1 MLGIVG
7 KKIGMSRI
15 YDSKGAV
22 IPVTL
27 IQLYECCVSGICNLE
42 GKEYIN
48 VQLSYDKP
56 KNAEKKLNKSIL
68 GIYKKKELEPYSKM
82 TTVRMSEDKTF
93 NIGDILKADF
103 LQGTSLVDVVGIS
116 KGKGFA
122 GGMKRWH
129 FKGLEATHGVSVSHR
144 SIGSTGN
151 RMSPAKVF
159 KNKKMPGQMG
169 DEQVTVKNLKVVDID
184 MTDNVIC
191 VKGAIPGF
199 KGRDV
204 IIKTAKRGTK

>member
-27 IQLYECCVSGICNLE
+27 IQLYECCVSDVNPLE
-42 GKEYIN
+42 DKDYVN
-48 VQLSYDKP
+48 VVLSYDKP
-56 KNAEKKLNKSIL
+56 KNPEKKLSKSVL
-68 GIYKKKELEPYSKM
+68 GIYKKKNLEPYSKM
-82 TTVRMSEDKTF
+82 TTVRMSKDKTF
-93 NIGDILKADF
+93 NIGDILKAD
-103 LQGTSLVDVVGIS
+103 LLEGTPLVDITGIS

-122 GGMKRWH
+122 GGMKRWN
-129 FKGLEATHGVSVSHR
+129 FRGLEASHGVSVTHR

-159 KNKKMPGQMG
+159 KGKKMPGQLG

-184 MTDNVIC
+184 PTDNIIC

-204 IIKTAKRGTK
+204 IIKTAKKR

>member
-1 MLGIVG
+1 MLGIIG

-27 IQLYECCVSGICNLE
+27 IQLYECCVSDVNPLE
-42 GKEYIN
+42 DKDYVN
-48 VQLSYDKP
+48 VTLSYDKP
-56 KNAEKKLNKSIL
+56 KNPEKKLNKSIL
-68 GIYKKKELEPYSKM
+68 GIYKKKNLDPYSKM
-82 TTVRMSEDKTF
+82 TTVRMSKDKTF

-103 LQGTSLVDVVGIS
+103 LEGTPLVDVVGIS

-122 GGMKRWH
+122 GGMKRWG
-129 FKGLEATHGVSVSHR
+129 FRGLEATHGVSLTHR

-159 KNKKMPGQMG
+159 KGKKMPGQLG

-184 MTDNVIC
+184 TADNIVC

-204 IIKTAKRGTK
+204 IIKTAKRG

>member
-15 YDSKGAV
+15 YDSKGTV

-27 IQLYECCVSGICNLE
+27 IQIYDCCVSDVKELE
-42 GKEYIN
+42 NNDDCLN
-48 VQLSYDKP
+48 VTLSYDKP
-56 KNAEKKLNKSIL
+56 KNAEKKLTKPIL
-68 GIYKKKELEPYSKM
+68 GIYKKKNLEPYSKM
-82 TTVRMSEDKTF
+82 TTVKMSKDKTF
-93 NIGDILKADF
+93 NIGDMLNAGLLDGVK
-103 LQGTSLVDVVGIS
+103 LVDITGIS

-122 GGMKRWH
+122 GGMKRWN
-129 FKGLEATHGVSVSHR
+129 FRGLEASHGVSISHR

-159 KNKKMPGQMG
+159 KGKKMPGQLG
-169 DEQVTVKNLKVVDID
+169 DEQITVKNLKVVDID
-184 MTDNVIC
+184 TADNVIC

-204 IIKTAKRGTK
+204 IIKTAKRG

>member
-27 IQLYECCVSGICNLE
+27 IQLYECQVSDVKQI
-42 GKEYIN
+42 KDKDYIN
-48 VQLSYDKP
+48 VTLSYDKP
-56 KNAEKKLNKSIL
+56 KNPEKKLSKAIL
-68 GIYKKKELEPYSKM
+68 GIYKKKNINPYAKM
-82 TTVRMSEDKTF
+82 ATVRMAKDKTF
-93 NIGDILKADF
+93 NIGDILKAD
-103 LQGTSLVDVVGIS
+103 LLKDTPLVDVTGIS

-122 GGMKRWH
+122 GGMKRWN
-129 FKGLEATHGVSVSHR
+129 FKGLEASHGVSVSHR
-144 SIGSTGN
+144 SLGSTGQ
-151 RMSPAKVF
+151 RMSPSKVF
-159 KNKKMPGQMG
+159 KGKKMPGHLG

-184 MTDNVIC
+184 PTDNVIC

-199 KGRDV
+199 QGRDV
-204 IIKTAKRGTK
+204 IIKTANKG

>member
-27 IQLYECCVSGICNLE
+27 IQIYDCCVSDVNALE
-42 GKEYIN
+42 DKDYVN
-48 VQLSYDKP
+48 VVLSYDKP
-56 KNAEKKLNKSIL
+56 KNPEKKLTKSIL
-68 GIYKKKELEPYSKM
+68 GIYKKKNLDPYAKM
-82 TTVRMSEDKTF
+82 TTVRMSKDKTF

-103 LQGTSLVDVVGIS
+103 LEGTPLVDVVGVS

-122 GGMKRWH
+122 GGMKRWG
-129 FKGLEATHGVSVSHR
+129 FRGLEATHGVSVSHR

-159 KNKKMPGQMG
+159 KGKKMPGQLG
-169 DEQVTVKNLKVVDID
+169 DEQVTVKNLNVVDID
-184 MTDNVIC
+184 TADNIVC

-204 IIKTAKRGTK
+204 IIKTAKRG

>member
-27 IQLYECCVSGICNLE
+27 IQIYDCCVSDVNALE
-42 GKEYIN
+42 DKDYVN
-48 VQLSYDKP
+48 VVLSYDKP
-56 KNAEKKLNKSIL
+56 KNPEKKLTKSIL
-68 GIYKKKELEPYSKM
+68 GIYKKKNLDPYAKM
-82 TTVRMSEDKTF
+82 TTVRMSKDKTF

-103 LQGTSLVDVVGIS
+103 LEGTPLVDVVGVS
-116 KGKGFA
+116 KGKGYA
-122 GGMKRWH
+122 GGMKRWG
-129 FKGLEATHGVSVSHR
+129 FRGLEATHGVSVSHR

-159 KNKKMPGQMG
+159 KGKKMPGQLG

-184 MTDNVIC
+184 TADNIVC

-204 IIKTAKRGTK
+204 IIKTAKRG

>member
-27 IQLYECCVSGICNLE
+27 IQLYECCVSDVNPLE
-42 GKEYIN
+42 DKDYVN
-48 VQLSYDKP
+48 VVLSYDKP
-56 KNAEKKLNKSIL
+56 KNPEKKLSKSVL
-68 GIYKKKELEPYSKM
+68 GIYKKKNLEPYSKM
-82 TTVRMSEDKTF
+82 TTVRMSKDKTF
-93 NIGDILKADF
+93 NIGDILKAD
-103 LQGTSLVDVVGIS
+103 LLEGTPLVDITGIS

-122 GGMKRWH
+122 GGMKRWN
-129 FKGLEATHGVSVSHR
+129 FRGLEASHGVSVSHR

-159 KNKKMPGQMG
+159 KGKKMPGQLG

-184 MTDNVIC
+184 PTDNIIC

-204 IIKTAKRGTK
+204 IIKTAKKR

>member
-27 IQLYECCVSGICNLE
+27 IQLYECCVSDINDLE
-42 GKEYIN
+42 GKDYVN
-48 VQLSYDKP
+48 VVLSYDKP
-56 KNAEKKLNKSIL
+56 KNAEKKLTKSIL
-68 GIYKKKELEPYSKM
+68 GIYKKKNLEPYAKM
-82 TTVRMSEDKTF
+82 TTVRMSKDKTF

-103 LQGTSLVDVVGIS
+103 LEGTPLVDITGIS
-116 KGKGFA
+116 KGKGYA
-122 GGMKRWH
+122 GGMKRWN
-129 FKGLEATHGVSVSHR
+129 FRGLEASHGVSVSHR

-159 KNKKMPGQMG
+159 KGKKMPGQLG

-184 MTDNVIC
+184 PADNIIC

-204 IIKTAKRGTK
+204 IIKTAKRG

>member
-27 IQLYECCVSGICNLE
+27 IQIYDCCVSDVNALE
-42 GKEYIN
+42 DKDYVN
-48 VQLSYDKP
+48 VVLSYDKP
-56 KNAEKKLNKSIL
+56 KNPEKKLTKSIL
-68 GIYKKKELEPYSKM
+68 GIYKKKNLDPYAKM
-82 TTVRMSEDKTF
+82 TTVRMSKDKTF

-103 LQGTSLVDVVGIS
+103 LEGTPLVDVVGVS

-122 GGMKRWH
+122 GGMKRWG
-129 FKGLEATHGVSVSHR
+129 FRGLEATHGVSVSHR

-159 KNKKMPGQMG
+159 KGKKMPGQLG

-184 MTDNVIC
+184 TADNIVC

-204 IIKTAKRGTK
+204 IIKTAKRG

>member
-1 MLGIVG
+1 MLGIIG

-27 IQLYECCVSGICNLE
+27 IQLYECCVSDVNPLE
-42 GKEYIN
+42 DKDYVN
-48 VQLSYDKP
+48 VTLSYDKP
-56 KNAEKKLNKSIL
+56 KNPEKKLNKSIL
-68 GIYKKKELEPYSKM
+68 GIYKKKNLDPYSKM
-82 TTVRMSEDKTF
+82 TTVRMSKDKTF

-103 LQGTSLVDVVGIS
+103 LEGTPLVDVVGIS

-122 GGMKRWH
+122 GGMKRWN
-129 FKGLEATHGVSVSHR
+129 FRGLEASHGVSVTHR

-159 KNKKMPGQMG
+159 KGKKMPGQLG

-184 MTDNVIC
+184 TADNIVC

-204 IIKTAKRGTK
+204 IIKTAKRG

>member
-27 IQLYECCVSGICNLE
+27 IQLYECCVSDINSLE
-42 GKEYIN
+42 DKDYVN
-48 VQLSYDKP
+48 VVLSYDKP
-56 KNAEKKLNKSIL
+56 KNPEKKLTKSIL
-68 GIYKKKELEPYSKM
+68 GIYKKKNLEPYAKM
-82 TTVRMSEDKTF
+82 TTVRMSKDKTF

-103 LQGTSLVDVVGIS
+103 LEDTPLVDITGIS

-122 GGMKRWH
+122 GGMKRWG
-129 FKGLEATHGVSVSHR
+129 FKGLEAAHGVSVSHR

-159 KNKKMPGQMG
+159 KNKKMPGQLG

-184 MTDNVIC
+184 AADNVIC

-204 IIKTAKRGTK
+204 IIKTAKRG

>member
-1 MLGIVG
+1 MLGIIG

-27 IQLYECCVSGICNLE
+27 IQLYECCVSDINPLE
-42 GKEYIN
+42 DKEYVN
-48 VQLSYDKP
+48 VVLSYDKP
-56 KNAEKKLNKSIL
+56 KNPEKKLNKSIL
-68 GIYKKKELEPYSKM
+68 GVYKKKNLEPYSKM
-82 TTVRMSEDKTF
+82 TTVRMSKDKTF

-103 LQGTSLVDVVGIS
+103 LEGTPLVDVVGVS

-122 GGMKRWH
+122 GAMKRWH
-129 FKGLEATHGVSVSHR
+129 FHGLEATHGVSVSHR

-159 KNKKMPGQMG
+159 KGKKMPGQMG
-169 DEQVTVKNLKVVDID
+169 NEQVTVKNLKVVDID
-184 MTDNVIC
+184 TADNVVC
-191 VKGAIPGF
+191 VKGGIPGF
-199 KGRDV
+199 NGADI
-204 IIKTAKRGTK
+204 IIKTAKRG